1 MGIEN
6 REREEMTKQKVLVVG
21 GAGYIGS
28 HVCQALIAAGHESVV
43 FDNLST
49 GHKENI
55 LPESE
60 FIEADILDPVAL
72 QNAMEGIT
80 SVIHLA
86 ALKAAGDSMKDPARF
101 ATQNLSGTVNLLNA
115 ALEAGVK
122 TFVFSSSAA
131 VYGEP
136 DYVPMDEAHPTRP
149 MNFYGHTKLAIEGL
163 LPWYSQLKGMRFASL
178 RYFNAAGYDVQGI
191 IKGLE
196 KEPGNLMPI
205 VMEAVMGQRDK
216 VVVFGN
222 DYDTKDGTCIR
233 DYIHVTDLAIAH
245 VQALEYVAEKN
256 EDLILNLGTS
266 NGLSVL
272 EILEATKN
280 LSGVDFKVEMGP
292 RRAGDPAVVLA
303 KADKAQEVL
312 GWKAEHS
319 DVKTLVQTMLDAYRN
334 Q

>member
-1 MGIEN
+1 MK
-6 REREEMTKQKVLVVG
+6 KQRVLVVG

-28 HVCQALIAAGHESVV
+28 HVCQALIAAGHQSVV

-60 FIEADILDPVAL
+60 FIEGDILDPGAL
-72 QNAMEGIT
+72 KTAMKGIPAI
-80 SVIHLA
+80 VHLA
-86 ALKAAGDSMKDPARF
+86 ALKAAGESMTHPERF

-115 ALEAGVK
+115 AVDAGVRS
-122 TFVFSSSAA
+122 FVFSSSAA

-136 DYVPMDEAHPTRP
+136 SYVPMDENHPTQP

-163 LPWYSQLKGMRFASL
+163 LPWYSQLKGMRFAAL
-178 RYFNAAGYDVQGI
+178 RYFNAAGYDPTGI

-205 VMEAVMGQRDK
+205 VMEAVMGTREK
-216 VVVFGN
+216 VVVFGD
-222 DYDTKDGTCIR
+222 DYDTKDGTCLR
-233 DYIHVTDLAIAH
+233 DYIHVTDLATAH
-245 VQALEYVAEKN
+245 VQALEHISSRN
-256 EDLILNLGTS
+256 EDLTLNLGTS
-266 NGLSVL
+266 KGISVL
-272 EILEATKN
+272 EILEVTKK
-280 LSGVDFKVEMGP
+280 LSGVDFKVEIGP

-303 KADKAQEVL
+303 EAKQANEIL
-312 GWKAEHS
+312 GWAPKHS
-319 DVKTLVQTMLDAYRN
+319 DVHTLVQSMLDTYRG

>member
-1 MGIEN
+1 MTQ
-6 REREEMTKQKVLVVG
+6 ERVLVVG

-28 HVCQALIAAGHESVV
+28 HVCQALLEAGHQSVV

-55 LPESE
+55 LPKSE
-60 FIEADILDPVAL
+60 FIEGDILDQAAL
-72 QNAMEGIT
+72 RKAMNGIT

-136 DYVPMDEAHPTRP
+136 DYVPMDEQHPTRP

-178 RYFNAAGYDVQGI
+178 RYFNAAGYDVQGVL
-191 IKGLE
+191 KGLE

-205 VMEAVMGQRDK
+205 VMETVMGQREK
-216 VVVFGN
+216 VVVFGD
-222 DYDTKDGTCIR
+222 DYETKDGTCIR
-233 DYIHVTDLAIAH
+233 DYIHVSDLAIAH
-245 VQALEYVAEKN
+245 VQALEYVVKQD
-256 EDLILNLGTS
+256 EDLIVNLGTS

-272 EILEATKN
+272 DILNATKR

-292 RRAGDPAVVLA
+292 RREGDPAVVLA
-303 KADKAQEVL
+303 KAQKAQDLL
-312 GWKAEHS
+312 GWTPQHS
-319 DVKTLVQTMLDAYRN
+319 DVDTLVKTMLDAYRN

>member
-1 MGIEN
+1 
-6 REREEMTKQKVLVVG
+6 MTKQRVLVVG

-28 HVCQALIAAGHESVV
+28 HVCKALIEAGHQSVV

-60 FIEADILDPVAL
+60 FIQGDILDPSAL
-72 QNAMEGIT
+72 ETAMKNVTAI
-80 SVIHLA
+80 IHLA

-101 ATQNLSGTVNLLNA
+101 ATQNLSGTINLLNA
-115 ALEAGVK
+115 ALNAGVQ

-136 DYVPMDEAHPTRP
+136 DYVPMDEAHPTQP
-149 MNFYGHTKLAIEGL
+149 INFYGHTKLAIEGL

-178 RYFNAAGYDVQGI
+178 RYFNAAGYDVQGV

-216 VVVFGN
+216 VVVFGD

-233 DYIHVTDLAIAH
+233 DYIHVTDLAVAH
-245 VQALEYVAEKN
+245 VKALEYLIEKD
-256 EDLILNLGTS
+256 EDLIVNLGTS

-272 EILEATKN
+272 EILEATKK
-280 LSGVDFKVEMGP
+280 LSGVDFKIEMGP
-292 RRAGDPAVVLA
+292 RRPGDPAVVLA
-303 KADKAQEVL
+303 KAEKAREVL
-312 GWKAEHS
+312 GWQPVHS
-319 DVKTLVQTMLDAYRN
+319 DVQTLVTTMLTAYRN